1 MTELVTQERLKQL
14 LLYVKKTGRFYWRQS
29 HGGIG
34 RGTEAGTVN
43 GDGYIR
49 ICIDRRPYFA
59 HRLAWLYVHGEHPIG
74 NIDHRHGDRRDNRIA
89 KLRQSFGPENHWNSR
104 RRKAT
109 GYKGVYPR
117 PSGKFRAKIRW
128 YGSEIHI
135 GTYQTAEEAARN
147 YDVHAYCLFG
157 DFARPN
163 GSLARLKA
171 ALNKPNPRRKRRG
184 AKRSTA
190 RPLRRNRALTR
201 PAA

>member
-1 MTELVTQERLKQL
+1 M
-14 LLYVKKTGRFYWRQS
+14 S
-29 HGGIG
+29 
-34 RGTEAGTVN
+34 
-43 GDGYIR
+43 
-49 ICIDRRPYFA
+49 RRPGVSIGA
-59 HRLAWLYVHGEHPIG
+59 SHMGVSAAEPRQGRLMATGTFVYASIDGLIMPIG
-74 NIDHRHGDRRDNRIA
+74 SPGFTYMASIRSDHRHGDRRDNRIA

-190 RPLRRNRALTR
+190 RPLRRNRALR
-201 PAA
+201 RSAA